1 MTNEELRVL
10 RLIQATLVRNY
21 IDTQKLEVQVIGTS
35 VYIEGELKVFDYH
48 PSQKK
53 VDPVERNLGVRRTL
67 QHIEQQIRGLA
78 EVSYL
83 EMKLTNWERTGTQWN
98 PRAERPTPGHTPTHA
113 SGTAPPESSG

>member
-1 MTNEELRVL
+1 
-10 RLIQATLVRNY
+10 
-21 IDTQKLEVQVIGTS
+21 
-35 VYIEGELKVFDYH
+35 VFDYH

-67 QHIEQQIRGLA
+67 QHIEQQIRGMA

-98 PRAERPTPGHTPTHA
+98 PKVERAIPEHTPKPA
-113 SGTAPPESSG
+113 SGSHPAESSS